1 MMKVDRYALECD
13 LAETYHIFDIYELP
27 LRKVALF
34 SYGLRDNSRIKLKM
48 NEMNYSFET
57 ILLAGIT
64 DKLSYLLW
72 SRSDDATKGI
82 NKPDSILSKL
92 LGVESDTQKDH
103 MTFNT
108 GEDFEKMRIEILNK
122 EKR

>member
-92 LGVESDTQKDH
+92 LGTEGDNKKDH

-108 GEDFEKMRIEILNK
+108 GADFEKMRIEILNK

>member
-72 SRSDDATKGI
+72 SRSDDAAKGI

-92 LGVESDTQKDH
+92 LGVESGNQKDH
-103 MTFNT
+103 ITFNT

>member
-92 LGVESDTQKDH
+92 LGVESDTQKDY